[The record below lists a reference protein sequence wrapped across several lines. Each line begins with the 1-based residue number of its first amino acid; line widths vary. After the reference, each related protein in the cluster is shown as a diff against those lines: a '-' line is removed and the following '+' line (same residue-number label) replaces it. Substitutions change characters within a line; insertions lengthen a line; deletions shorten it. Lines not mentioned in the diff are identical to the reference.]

1 LSGWYLQIGAQKKG
15 PFSAL
20 GLREALRLG
29 EVDPF
34 CDVFHSSNPD
44 LVKPLLEWDEV
55 FDETLPLPSGS
66 GDPQTHLA
74 PSNQIIKVLGS
85 TEQSDKNGLRRSDNL
100 INQTIEPMEVS
111 FDHASAPEY
120 TFLSDSNRMGIPENE
135 QTAPKKAGKKDG
147 NSQAAPS
154 GKGKPQAPSPH
165 LVSKSSKSAP
175 TLGSPTTQDSP
186 HSGRNSSSKSEAGR
200 KRKRIYLVQ
209 QGSQKFGPFTSIEV
223 VQQFDKGT
231 LKPGSQVGKGN
242 LATTVPIER
251 FIEVYRSGKSSSF
264 FSIPIPTKWF
274 RTNRLGI
281 LFLSI
286 AIGIMCAFFAATYLG
301 IIKKPRMLARSGHET
316 QDLNHRESTNQT
328 PPVSRAQ
335 TPSGTVK
342 KVPAIEK
349 PPRPIE
355 NQRARNRLSVN
366 PRSKGETRMS
376 AKTPAMV
383 KVAGPSP
390 IAQALMGKKDGS
402 EIVITGLDFDRAAV
416 RSCRAMCEVIFI
428 DTSGAAIQVVFD
440 GATHRN
446 SLFSRSGRVS
456 IVGFLTAGKQKVIL
470 KRVY

>member
-1 LSGWYLQIGAQKKG
+1 MSGWYLQIGAQKKG

-55 FDETLPLPSGS
+55 FDETLPLSSGS
-66 GDPQTHLA
+66 RDPQTDLA

-85 TEQSDKNGLRRSDNL
+85 TDQSAKNGLRQSDNL
-100 INQTIEPMEVS
+100 INQTIEPMQVS

-120 TFLSDSNRMGIPENE
+120 TFLSDSNRMGVPENE
-135 QTAPKKAGKKDG
+135 QTSPKKAGKKDG
-147 NSQAAPS
+147 NSQATPS

-165 LVSKSSKSAP
+165 LVSKSGKSFPAAGDP
-175 TLGSPTTQDSP
+175 ATHDYPQ
-186 HSGRNSSSKSEAGR
+186 SGKNSSTKSEASR
-200 KRKRIYLVQ
+200 KRKRIYIVQ
-209 QGSQKFGPFTSIEV
+209 NGTQKFGTFTSIEV
-223 VQQFDKGT
+223 VQQFDSGS
-231 LKPGSQVGKGN
+231 LKAGSQIGKGN
-242 LATTVPIER
+242 LAKTVAIER
-251 FIEVYRSGKSSSF
+251 FVEVYRSGKSSNF
-264 FSIPIPTKWF
+264 FSIPIPSKWL

-281 LFLSI
+281 LFLSV
-286 AIGIMCAFFAATYLG
+286 AVGILCAFFAATYLG
-301 IIKKPRMLARSGHET
+301 VLKKPRLLARSGQET
-316 QDLNHRESTNQT
+316 QELNRRESTT
-328 PPVSRAQ
+328 RTSPISRAQ
-335 TPSGTVK
+335 TPSGAVK
-342 KVPAIEK
+342 KAPSNEK
-349 PPRPIE
+349 PSRPLE

-376 AKTPAMV
+376 AKNPAMV